1 MLQNNFRITRRSLF
15 RNRSHALIN
24 LFGLTLGLT
33 VSMLIFLF
41 VRDELSYDKYLS
53 GYEQIFRIQPTVT
66 SADGDQTWATS
77 EGFLVPTISARYP
90 EIEAA
95 TRILRHDAEIAF
107 KTDSEWFSEYGAIIA
122 DSTFFK
128 VFPFPFIHGDRNTA
142 LNHPGGIVISQ
153 DLAIKYFGN
162 TNPVGKL
169 LTNGDATRTITG
181 VFENVPANSHFQ
193 FKIVF
198 PMRSWWP
205 DADGSRNM
213 YAFYSYVRLRSTEQ
227 AVSFS
232 EKLRADWYRI
242 YGYVDDKGN
251 PAPPKDFKT
260 SFGTMPVA
268 AIHLTSHAEKE
279 FGINSNMQLIYI
291 FIAVAILVL
300 VIAVINYVNLSNAM
314 ALKRAREVAIRK
326 TIGATRKKLFVGFIL
341 ESYAFSL
348 IAFMISIVLVALVLP
363 YFNTFTG
370 KQFSPA
376 LLLSVRF
383 LVPVLAVW
391 AVLGFL
397 SGLYPAM
404 ILSSFNPIQTLKSGI
419 SAGKSGPLA
428 LYLRRTLL
436 VSQFAIAAL
445 MIVSAFT
452 IRDQLDFIE
461 HMNIGFNKHNV
472 LVVPVK
478 GDVYD
483 KREAFKNEVNR
494 LPGVESSAFSSV
506 VPGKRVVF
514 LTVRVPDLA
523 GSRGGDDDGT
533 RDMRVMAVD
542 HDFIKTL
549 QLELKEGRDFS
560 VENASDAQSAFIL
573 NEAAVR
579 EFNLKDP
586 VGRPFEY
593 RFGEPKTGHIIGVV
607 KDFNFASVHSPVE
620 PLMMHVLPWHDAMS
634 IRLKPGSVQEALE
647 GIGSAWKQVSASPFD
662 YNFLDATYDAMYK
675 AERTTGKL
683 ITLFTVLALA
693 IACLGLFGVVS
704 FFIAQRTREV
714 SIRKTLGASHSSLM
728 KELSKE
734 YVVIVV
740 VANLVALYPT
750 WLLIDQWLQK
760 FQYRVDLSLL
770 PFIIAFIASSILA
783 YCSIIYVV
791 LKTAGTNPA
800 IVLRNE

>member
-53 GYEQIFRIQPTVT
+53 GYEQIFRIQPTILD
-66 SADGDQTWATS
+66 DGADQTWATS
-77 EGFLVPTISARYP
+77 EGFLVPALSTRYP
-90 EIEAA
+90 EIEAG
-95 TRILRHDAEIAF
+95 TRILRHDGEISF
-107 KTDSEWFSEYGAIIA
+107 KTDSEHFAEYGAIIA

-128 VFPFPFIHGDRNTA
+128 VFPFPFVYGDRNTA
-142 LNHPGGIVISQ
+142 LNHPGGMVISR

-162 TNPVGKL
+162 TDPVGKL

-181 VFENVPANSHFQ
+181 VFENVPANSHLH

-205 DADGSRNM
+205 DADESRNM
-213 YAFYSYVRLRSTEQ
+213 YAFYSYVRLRSAEQ
-227 AVSFS
+227 AAPFS

-242 YGYVDDKGN
+242 YGYVDDHGN
-251 PAPPKDFKT
+251 PAPPKDIKR
-260 SFGTMPVA
+260 SFSAMPVSD
-268 AIHLTSHAEKE
+268 IYLTSHAEKE
-279 FGINSNMQLIYI
+279 FGTNSSMQLIYI

-300 VIAVINYVNLSNAM
+300 VIAVINYVNLSNAL

-326 TIGATRKKLFVGFIL
+326 TIGATRKKLFLGFIL
-341 ESYAFSL
+341 EAYAFSF
-348 IAFMISIVLVALVLP
+348 IAFVISVVLVALVLP

-370 KQFSPA
+370 KQFSPG
-376 LLLSVRF
+376 LLLDLRF
-383 LVPVLAVW
+383 IAPVLAVW

-428 LYLRRTLL
+428 VYLRRTLL

-452 IRDQLDFIE
+452 IRDQLNFIE
-461 HMNIGFNKHNV
+461 RMNIGFNKHNIV
-472 LVVPVK
+472 VVPVK
-478 GDVYD
+478 GDLYN

-494 LPGVESSAFSSV
+494 LPGVESSTFSSA

-523 GSRGGDDDGT
+523 GSRGGDDKGM

-549 QLELKEGRDFS
+549 KLELIAGRDFS

-579 EFNLKDP
+579 EFDLKDP
-586 VGRPFEY
+586 IGRPFEY
-593 RFGEPKTGHIIGVV
+593 QFGEPKTGHIIGVV
-607 KDFNFASVHSPVE
+607 RDFNFASVHSPVE
-620 PLMMHVLPWHDAMS
+620 PLMMHILPWHDALS
-634 IRLKPGSVQEALE
+634 IRLKPGRVQETLA
-647 GIGSAWKQVSASPFD
+647 GIEAAWKQVSSSPFD
-662 YNFLDATYDAMYK
+662 YNFLDSSYDAMYK
-675 AERTTGKL
+675 AEKTTGRL
-683 ITLFTVLALA
+683 ITLFTVLALV

-714 SIRKTLGASHSSLM
+714 SIRKTLGASHVSLM

-734 YVVIVV
+734 YVVIVI
-740 VANLVALYPT
+740 VANLVALYPA

-760 FQYRVDLSLL
+760 FQYRVELSLL
-770 PFIIAFIASSILA
+770 PFIIAFVASSVLA

-800 IVLRNE
+800 VVLRNE